1 MPEPAR
7 GAAFQPLVEAARS
20 AEPLTVVGIG
30 ADGWEGLSQPARQA
44 IESADV
50 LMGSARQL
58 ALVPQGEQPGGD
70 SGRHERGSGRQERES
85 GRQEGAGQ
93 RQERIAWPSPLSES
107 LPGLLAAHRGQRIC
121 VLASGDPTF
130 HGIGTTLAR
139 LLGAAAVRVIP
150 HPSSV
155 SLACARLGWPQDQVE
170 VISLVGHP
178 LELVHPQIQPGRRL
192 VVLSW
197 GAHTPA
203 EVAAAL
209 TQRGYGASE
218 FTVLEQLG
226 STDERVR
233 TSRADAWN
241 DEVDALNVIGVLCQ
255 AEIGAP
261 LLPTSPGLPDSAY
274 ESDGQLTKREVRAVT
289 LSRLA
294 PVPGQLLWDVGGGAG
309 SIAIEWLRHHPTC
322 RAVAIERDPDR
333 AERLDRNAA
342 SLGVAVR
349 TVVGEAPDE
358 LAELEAPDAVFVGGG
373 ATVPGVIETCWN
385 ALRSGGR
392 LVVNGVTLETEAL
405 IAKWYA
411 ELGGDLVR
419 LSVQRA
425 SPVGGMTGWRPAM
438 PVTIWSVTK

>member
-1 MPEPAR
+1 MSE
-7 GAAFQPLVEAARS
+7 
-20 AEPLTVVGIG
+20 LTVVGVG
-30 ADGWEGLSQPARQA
+30 ADGWGGLSPAARQA
-44 IESADV
+44 VEAAEV
-50 LMGSARQL
+50 VMGSARQL
-58 ALVPQGEQPGGD
+58 DLVPATKAEK
-70 SGRHERGSGRQERES
+70 
-85 GRQEGAGQ
+85 
-93 RQERIAWPSPLSES
+93 IAWPSPLSES
-107 LPGLLAAHRGQRIC
+107 LPGLLATYGHQKIC

-130 HGIGTTLAR
+130 HGIGTTLTR
-139 LLGAAAVRVIP
+139 LLGLEAVHVIP

-178 LELVHPQIQPGRRL
+178 LELVHPHVQPGRRL

-197 GAHTPA
+197 GSHTPA
-203 EVAAAL
+203 EVAQLL
-209 TQRGYGASE
+209 TERGYGGSA

-226 STDERVR
+226 SPDETVR
-233 TSRADAWN
+233 TTAARDW
-241 DEVDALNVIGVLCQ
+241 DHPVEALNVIGVECRPDPQ
-255 AEIGAP
+255 AK
-261 LLPTSPGLPDSAY
+261 LLSTSPGLPDEAY

-309 SIAIEWLRHHPTC
+309 SIAIEWTRHHPSC

-333 AERLDRNAA
+333 AKRLDRNAA
-342 SLGVAVR
+342 SLGVVVR
-349 TVVGEAPDE
+349 TTVGAAPEALKD
-358 LAELEAPDAVFVGGG
+358 LESPDAIFIGGG
-373 ATVPGVIETCWN
+373 GTAPGVIETCWE
-385 ALRSGGR
+385 ALNPGGR
-392 LVVNGVTLETEAL
+392 LVMNGVTLETETL
-405 IAKWYA
+405 IARWYA

>member
-1 MPEPAR
+1 MPEPE
-7 GAAFQPLVEAARS
+7 LVRS
-20 AEPLTVVGIG
+20 AAPEAGSDALTVVGIG
-30 ADGWEGLSQPARQA
+30 ADGWEGLAPVGRAA
-44 IESADV
+44 IESAEV
-50 LMGSARQL
+50 LMGSIRQL
-58 ALVPQGEQPGGD
+58 TLVPNGRAEQV
-70 SGRHERGSGRQERES
+70 
-85 GRQEGAGQ
+85 
-93 RQERIAWPSPLSES
+93 AWPAALSES
-107 LPGLLAAHRGQRIC
+107 LPGLLAAHQGRRIC

-130 HGIGTTLAR
+130 HGIGTTLTR
-139 LLGAAAVRVIP
+139 LLGADAVRIIP

-155 SLACARLGWPQDQVE
+155 SLACSRLGWPQDQVQ

-178 LELVHPQIQPGRRL
+178 LELVHPHIQPGRRL

-197 GAHTPA
+197 GAHTPG

-209 TQRGYGASE
+209 VSRGYGASG

-226 STDERVR
+226 PADERVR
-233 TSRADAWN
+233 TTRADEWDA
-241 DEVDALNVIGVLCQ
+241 EVNALNVIGVLCQ
-255 AEIGAP
+255 ADADAP

-309 SIAIEWLRHHPTC
+309 SIAIEWLRHHPSC

-333 AERLDRNAA
+333 AKRLDRNAA
-342 SLGVAVR
+342 NLGVSVR
-349 TVVGEAPDE
+349 TVVGASPAE
-358 LAELEAPDAVFVGGG
+358 LVGLEAPDAVFVGGG
-373 ATVPGVIETCWN
+373 ATVPGVIETCWD
-385 ALRSGGR
+385 ALRPGGR
-392 LVVNGVTLETEAL
+392 LVVNGVTLETESL
-405 IAKWYA
+405 IANWYA

-425 SPVGGMTGWRPAM
+425 SPVGGMTGWRSAM

>member
-1 MPEPAR
+1 MSDPNRTPLPA
-7 GAAFQPLVEAARS
+7 VSS
-20 AEPLTVVGIG
+20 AEAQAVDERLVVVGIG
-30 ADGWEGLSQPARQA
+30 ADGWDGLAPVARGA
-44 IESADV
+44 IEAADV
-50 LMGSARQL
+50 LMGSTRQL
-58 ALVPQGEQPGGD
+58 MLIPDGTAEQV
-70 SGRHERGSGRQERES
+70 
-85 GRQEGAGQ
+85 
-93 RQERIAWPSPLSES
+93 AWPSPLSEA
-107 LPGLLAAHRGQRIC
+107 LPRLLAANDGRRIC

-130 HGIGTTLAR
+130 HGIGTTLIR
-139 LLGAAAVRVIP
+139 MLGAEAVRIIP

-170 VISLVGHP
+170 VVSLVGHP

-197 GAHTPA
+197 GSHTPG
-203 EVAAAL
+203 EVAAVLVA
-209 TQRGYGASE
+209 RGYGASE
-218 FTVLEQLG
+218 FTVLERLG
-226 STDERVR
+226 SADERVR
-233 TSRADAWN
+233 TTRADEW
-241 DEVDALNVIGVLCQ
+241 DGEVAALNVIGVLCH
-255 AEIGAP
+255 ADPGTP

-333 AERLDRNAA
+333 AKRLDRNAA
-342 SLGVAVR
+342 ALGVRVR
-349 TVVGEAPDE
+349 TVVGAAPGVLE
-358 LAELEAPDAVFVGGG
+358 QLEAPDAVFVGGG
-373 ATVPGVIETCWN
+373 ATAAGLIETCWQ
-385 ALRSGGR
+385 ALKPGGR

-438 PVTIWSVTK
+438 PVTIWSVVR

>member
-1 MPEPAR
+1 MSE
-7 GAAFQPLVEAARS
+7 
-20 AEPLTVVGIG
+20 LTVVGVG
-30 ADGWEGLSQPARQA
+30 ADGWDGLSPAARQA
-44 IESADV
+44 VEAAEV

-58 ALVPQGEQPGGD
+58 ALVPDVGEK
-70 SGRHERGSGRQERES
+70 
-85 GRQEGAGQ
+85 
-93 RQERIAWPSPLSES
+93 IAWPSPLSES
-107 LPGLLAAHRGQRIC
+107 LPGLLATHRQKRMC

-130 HGIGTTLAR
+130 HGIGTTLTR
-139 LLGAAAVRVIP
+139 LLGAEAVHVIP

-178 LELVHPQIQPGRRL
+178 LELVHPHVQPGRRL

-197 GAHTPA
+197 GSHTPA
-203 EVAAAL
+203 EVAQLL
-209 TQRGYGASE
+209 TERGYGGSAY
-218 FTVLEQLG
+218 TVLEQLG
-226 STDERVR
+226 SPAETVR
-233 TSRADAWN
+233 TTAARDW
-241 DEVDALNVIGVLCQ
+241 DRPVDALNVIGVECRPDPE
-255 AEIGAP
+255 AK
-261 LLPTSPGLPDSAY
+261 LLPTSPGLPDDSY

-309 SIAIEWLRHHPTC
+309 SIAIEWTRHHPSC

-333 AERLDRNAA
+333 AKRLDRNAA
-342 SLGVAVR
+342 SLGVVVR
-349 TVVGEAPDE
+349 TAVGAAPEALKD
-358 LAELEAPDAVFVGGG
+358 LESPDAIFIGGG
-373 ATVPGVIETCWN
+373 GTEPGVIETCWE
-385 ALRSGGR
+385 ALNPGGR
-392 LVVNGVTLETEAL
+392 LVMNGVTLETETL
-405 IAKWYA
+405 IARWYA

>member
-1 MPEPAR
+1 MPE
-7 GAAFQPLVEAARS
+7 V
-20 AEPLTVVGIG
+20 LTVVGVG
-30 ADGWEGLSQPARQA
+30 ADGWAGLSPRAREVIA
-44 IESADV
+44 SAEV
-50 LMGSARQL
+50 LMGSTRQL
-58 ALVPQGEQPGGD
+58 ALVP
-70 SGRHERGSGRQERES
+70 SAAERVS
-85 GRQEGAGQ
+85 
-93 RQERIAWPSPLSES
+93 WPSPLSES
-107 LPGLLAAHRGQRIC
+107 LPGLLATYRGRRIC

-130 HGIGTTLAR
+130 HGIGTTLTR
-139 LLGAAAVRVIP
+139 LLGPEAVRVIP

-178 LELVHPQIQPGRRL
+178 LELVQPHIQPGRRL

-197 GAHTPA
+197 GANTPA

-209 TQRGYGASE
+209 VARGYGGSA

-226 STDERVR
+226 SANERVR
-233 TSRADAWN
+233 TTRADEWN
-241 DEVDALNVIGVLCQ
+241 HEVDALNVIGVQCE
-255 AEIGAP
+255 AERGAD
-261 LLPTSPGLPDSAY
+261 LLPTSPGLPDTAY

-289 LSRLA
+289 VSRLA

-309 SIAIEWLRHHPTC
+309 SIAIEWSRHHPSC

-333 AERLDRNAA
+333 AKRLDRNAA
-342 SLGVAVR
+342 TLGVAIR
-349 TVVGEAPDE
+349 TVVGAAPS
-358 LAELEAPDAVFVGGG
+358 ALEGLESPDAVFVGGG
-373 ATVPGVIETCWN
+373 ATVPGVIETCWEL
-385 ALRSGGR
+385 LRPGGR

-405 IAKWYA
+405 IAQWYA
-411 ELGGDLVR
+411 KLGGDLVR